1 MERHQPAVWR
11 TKPAGYRRAARLS
24 EFRFSLTPR
33 PRDEYGLST
42 GAEGFTSENDQL
54 SWKGGAALPRLIVT
68 KGVDEGKQFDLTGE
82 QVGIGRD
89 SSNRIK
95 LHDTEVSRRHAEFAR
110 TAEGYRLID
119 RGSVNGTF
127 VNNQSICDVLLQ
139 PGDQIQIGQTI
150 LVYSGGAREGNWEPP
165 LRHDLADQISLIT
178 RQDLELSSAIVQSI
192 GETEGSRILANPE
205 EVEGPWL
212 KNALANLMYQ
222 ATQAVSHILDLNQLL
237 ERILELIF
245 RHLDADRGC
254 IMLRDSPAN
263 VADSLREPGNT
274 RGASVPLVPDSAE
287 FQPKA
292 VRWRDGINRKEKISI
307 SRTIMDY
314 VLREK
319 QGILVSDVARDE
331 RFQAVQS
338 IIRHGISEIICVPMK
353 GRHETLGVLYLDA
366 RTPSRDPLGAPVAS
380 GKPAQKF
387 TREHLF
393 LASAMA
399 HQAALAVEETRYYQ
413 AMVQAERLAAVGQ
426 TIAALSHHIKNILQG
441 LRSGSEILKMGLNDM
456 DSALLQQGW
465 KNIEKNQ
472 AKIYDLVVDMLSYSK
487 EREPNIESTDLNAVA
502 GDVIELLAPRANE
515 LGIEL
520 VAVLKENLPKCPAD
534 AEGIHRALLN
544 IVGNALDAVDG
555 VEAPRV
561 LVSTTREEVGEW
573 LRFEVRDNGGGIPP
587 EKTDDIFRPF
597 VSSKG
602 ARGTGLGL
610 AVSRKILREH
620 GGDILL
626 RSQPGQGSLFILR
639 LPLRTPLSSDTS
651 GTRTDLPTTPP
662 SVEG

>member
-1 MERHQPAVWR
+1 
-11 TKPAGYRRAARLS
+11 
-24 EFRFSLTPR
+24 
-33 PRDEYGLST
+33 
-42 GAEGFTSENDQL
+42 
-54 SWKGGAALPRLIVT
+54 LIVT

-82 QVGIGRD
+82 HLGIGRD
-89 SSNRIK
+89 GSNRIK
-95 LHDTEVSRRHAEFAR
+95 LHDTEVSRRHAELAR
-110 TAEGYRLID
+110 SAEGYRLID
-119 RGSVNGTF
+119 RGSANGTF
-127 VNNQSICDVLLQ
+127 VNNQSIRDVLLQ

-150 LVYSGGAREGNWEPP
+150 LVYSGGARDGAWDAAG
-165 LRHDLADQISLIT
+165 RRDLADQISLIS
-178 RQDLELSSAIVQSI
+178 RQDVELPSAIVQSI
-192 GETEGSRILANPE
+192 GEAEGSRILEHPE
-205 EVEGPWL
+205 QVEGPWL

-254 IMLRDSPAN
+254 IMLREGN
-263 VADSLREPGNT
+263 PG
-274 RGASVPLVPDSAE
+274 GDASAAVPDSAE

-292 VRWRDGINRKEKISI
+292 LRWRDGVNRQEKISI
-307 SRTIMDY
+307 SRTITDY

-338 IIRHGISEIICVPMK
+338 IVRHGISEIICVPMK

-366 RTPSRDPLGAPVAS
+366 RTPSRDPLGGLFSVD
-380 GKPAQKF
+380 KPASKF

-399 HQAALAVEETRYYQ
+399 HHAALAVEETRYYQ

-441 LRSGSEILKMGLNDM
+441 LRSGSEILKMGLKDM
-456 DSALLQQGW
+456 DAVLLQQGW

-502 GDVIELLAPRANE
+502 GDVIELLAPRALE
-515 LGIEL
+515 LHIEL
-520 VAVLKENLPKCPAD
+520 VAAPEDDLPKCPAD
-534 AEGIHRALLN
+534 PEGIHRALLN
-544 IVGNALDAVDG
+544 IVGNALDAVAG
-555 VEAPRV
+555 AESPRV
-561 LVSTTREEVGEW
+561 LVSTAREADGEW
-573 LRFEVRDNGGGIPP
+573 LRFEVRDNGGGIAP
-587 EKTDDIFRPF
+587 EKLNDIFRPF

-620 GGDILL
+620 GGDILV

-639 LPLRTPLSSDTS
+639 LPLRSPLAPETSS
-651 GTRTDLPTTPP
+651 TRTDLPIPP
-662 SVEG
+662 LPE

>member
-1 MERHQPAVWR
+1 VIIS
-11 TKPAGYRRAARLS
+11 AARG
-24 EFRFSLTPR
+24 ERIV
-33 PRDEYGLST
+33 E
-42 GAEGFTSENDQL
+42 
-54 SWKGGAALPRLIVT
+54 GGATLPRLIVT
-68 KGVDEGKQFDLTGE
+68 KGVDEGKQFDLSGE
-82 QVGIGRD
+82 HVGIGRE

-95 LHDTEVSRRHAEFAR
+95 LHDTEVSRRHAELVR
-110 TAEGYRLID
+110 TAEGYRLVD
-119 RGSVNGTF
+119 RGSANGTF
-127 VNNQSICDVLLQ
+127 VNNQSIRDVLLQ

-150 LVYSGGAREGNWEPP
+150 LVYSGGAREGAWEPP
-165 LRHDLADQISLIT
+165 ARSDLADHISLIS
-178 RQDLELSSAIVQSI
+178 RQDVELPSAIVQSI
-192 GETEGSRILANPE
+192 GEAEGSRILEHPE
-205 EVEGPWL
+205 QVEGPWL

-254 IMLRDSPAN
+254 IMLRDAPAN
-263 VADSLREPGNT
+263 ELASGGYESPGT
-274 RGASVPLVPDSAE
+274 PKAPDSAE

-292 VRWRDGINRKEKISI
+292 VRWRDGINRQEKISI

-338 IIRHGISEIICVPMK
+338 IVRHGISEIICVPMK

-366 RTPSRDPLGAPVAS
+366 RTPARDPLGALVPG
-380 GKPAQKF
+380 GKPAHKF

-441 LRSGSEILKMGLNDM
+441 LRSGSEILKMGLKDM
-456 DSALLQQGW
+456 DAVLLQQGW

-487 EREPNIESTDLNAVA
+487 EREPNIENTDLNAVA
-502 GDVIELLAPRANE
+502 SDVIELLAPRALE
-515 LGIEL
+515 LKIEL
-520 VAVLKENLPKCPAD
+520 AAALEENLPTCPAD
-534 AEGIHRALLN
+534 PEGIHRALLN
-544 IVGNALDAVDG
+544 IVGNALDAVAD

-561 LVSTTREEVGEW
+561 LVSTAREADGEW

-587 EKTDDIFRPF
+587 EKINDIFRPF

-620 GGDILL
+620 GGDILV

-639 LPLRTPLSSDTS
+639 LPLPSPLAPETSS
-651 GTRTDLPTTPP
+651 TRTDLPIPP
-662 SVEG
+662 LPE